1 MPIIQEENDSFRTDM
16 EQKLN
21 YNKVKMKDIG
31 HNNAVSAKNVTVNI
45 LKPATSPDALHKIEQ
60 NEYARISKM
69 TKSRVKMIEETMF
82 SMNGIKI

>member
-1 MPIIQEENDSFRTDM
+1 MR
-16 EQKLN
+16 L
-21 YNKVKMKDIG
+21 
-31 HNNAVSAKNVTVNI
+31 NI

-69 TKSRVKMIEETMF
+69 TESRVKMIEEIMF